1 MPSPYRT
8 ATDLINEALANLGV
22 LGAGQPVDPEDT
34 NYVAEK
40 LDAIMRKIAA
50 LEIVT
55 VADVNAIPGAWFA
68 DLADIVAG
76 ECASKFGA
84 TPDDVMKLTQKGL
97 GVPPGSGAAAV
108 SLKQMMRARP
118 TGEVLL
124 VEYF

>member
-1 MPSPYRT
+1 MPGQYRT

-34 NYVAEK
+34 TYVAEK

-97 GVPPGSGAAAV
+97 GVPPGSGAAAL

-124 VEYF
+124 VDYF